1 MTHAEEFIRK
11 IRESGIENQAEL
23 ILEFEERC
31 GILQYEAGMS
41 KMNAEAR
48 ACAMMMG
55 RLK

>member
-1 MTHAEEFIRK
+1 MTHAEEFLRK

-41 KMNAEAR
+41 KINAEAR

-55 RLK
+55 RLR

>member
-1 MTHAEEFIRK
+1 MTHAEEFLRK

-31 GILQYEAGMS
+31 GILQFEAGMS
-41 KMNAEAR
+41 RSNAEAR
-48 ACAMMMG
+48 SVAMMMG